1 MCNLLEGFAIRV
13 EGYVISDDQAKPNV
27 DRRVEFIS
35 DIESGECTL
44 VLGMSLAHQR
54 EICRGD
60 LPNNWI
66 PVEQLILG
74 YLKNSF

>member
-1 MCNLLEGFAIRV
+1 M
-13 EGYVISDDQAKPNV
+13 EGYVISDDQAKPNI

-35 DIESGECTL
+35 DIKSGECTL
-44 VLGMSLAHQR
+44 VLGMNLAHQR
-54 EICRGD
+54 EICRGN
-60 LPNNWI
+60 LSNNWI